1 MTDNEIK
8 LIEMV
13 RNNENPAQAF
23 ITAMEIILSCLKL
36 LEPFELEQ
44 PVDSRE
50 SVEIN
55 RA

>member
-13 RNNENPAQAF
+13 RNHENPAQAF
-23 ITAMEIILSCLKL
+23 VTAMEIILSCLKL
-36 LEPFELEQ
+36 LEPSESE
-44 PVDSRE
+44 PSVDSRE
-50 SVEIN
+50 